1 MVYIFSTLFAM
12 TKKHRLKSPNQVT
25 LLWSRPKRPA
35 EHERFGGGLAGDETW
50 MGIQPT
56 EVGMQPTKF

>member
-1 MVYIFSTLFAM
+1 MAYIFSTLFADE
-12 TKKHRLKSPNQVT
+12 KKRLKPPNQVT

-35 EHERFGGGLAGDETW
+35 EHWFGGGLAGDEKW